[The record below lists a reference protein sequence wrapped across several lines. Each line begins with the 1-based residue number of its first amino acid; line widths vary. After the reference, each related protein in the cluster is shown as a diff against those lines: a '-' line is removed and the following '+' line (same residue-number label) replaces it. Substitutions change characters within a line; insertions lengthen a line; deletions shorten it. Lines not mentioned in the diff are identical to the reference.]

1 MAEIV
6 IGLRPTY
13 DAGGSCGRSPLFALD
28 PVTLGVKRSI
38 ELAGRLG
45 AGAIGRWDD
54 VPGEDL
60 LVYSWPECPPVI
72 SAGAHLTAVRLSDGK
87 VSTITTLDE
96 DVDSY
101 PPPIVARR
109 DDADR
114 DQAIVRT
121 ADGLGLLDG
130 LASTPALVA
139 PGASLPLVTAPDTT
153 DDATMRMAWID
164 ADGLHSQRV
173 ASGGDGVTVSDRT
186 DLSIA
191 EPDTERW
198 ELLYQATVNDIR
210 RQGSTGAWL
219 GELSEP
225 GCHDLILPGAI
236 MPCGAA
242 DLRPGAA
249 WIATRPVAAIPIEG
263 RRGALVAAGLGW
275 DPSVGFPPT
284 PSPWAG
290 SQPGRWRA
298 GPSTPFALSEVRA
311 SDIAYFAEFPRP
323 LATIDRTATGDGT
336 TLLPGFTGT
345 RLFVSVAPLGEE
357 EEAPDVAP
365 SRLVGLGQGLDPG
378 GTVRTVRVPVPPGN
392 ESGRD
397 GSFTSLPLSD
407 VRAGS
412 GPSKRWAVGVVPI
425 NDWGEVGFPVVGTV
439 ARDVVGPTFNVDLP
453 FTTPVWPYLARI
465 PGRTEPGSTITVEGV
480 GEMPVDDRG
489 RFHVEARLAPWPQ
502 TLRLTA
508 TDASGNASTAEFSV
522 IGGVDYRRFPWALIT
537 ALTLLGLVAVR
548 GLSAA
553 GKRAGAV
560 EASPWSLGTLDDAA
574 RPEIEELP
582 PGEGLA
588 SR

>member
-1 MAEIV
+1 M
-6 IGLRPTY
+6 
-13 DAGGSCGRSPLFALD
+13 
-28 PVTLGVKRSI
+28 KRGI
-38 ELAGRLG
+38 DLPGRLG

-54 VPGEDL
+54 DPGEDL
-60 LVYSWPECPPVI
+60 LVYSSPECRPGS
-72 SAGAHLTAVRLSDGK
+72 SAGARLTAVRLRDGEI
-87 VSTITTLDE
+87 STVTTLDE

-101 PPPIVARR
+101 PAPIVARLG
-109 DDADR
+109 AGDR
-114 DQAIVRT
+114 DRAVVLT
-121 ADGLGLLDG
+121 GAGLGVFDG
-130 LASTPALVA
+130 VGRTPVLVA
-139 PGASLPLVTAPDTT
+139 PGASRPLVAAPDTV
-153 DDATMRMAWID
+153 DGRTMRMAWID